1 MNDTARE
8 SISNSSLA
16 SKFGTPDID
25 PLGLPAIRGVW
36 SLPGGRVQESCK
48 VTNSIILNA
57 DGTITLHICGV
68 ESELPL
74 IVQLSAGAHLCS
86 KRNVLDHDT
95 MRK

>member
-1 MNDTARE
+1 M
-8 SISNSSLA
+8 
-16 SKFGTPDID
+16 
-25 PLGLPAIRGVW
+25 
-36 SLPGGRVQESCK
+36 QESCK